1 MGLGFGGWRRA
12 LVVGSVLDDGEGL
25 TVRRVLDDREME
37 WGRRRGR
44 RRSIIGFEIPTI
56 FHISII

>member
-1 MGLGFGGWRRA
+1 M
-12 LVVGSVLDDGEGL
+12 VVGSVLDDGEGL